1 MAFSLYGRW
10 YSWRQRWAV
19 IFKAYW
25 RYVPNR
31 WYLLVSLIAQI
42 SLWFFAYQM
51 FRAVGADLFLAH
63 YNVDFGI
70 DSIGG
75 SQRAFN
81 VPLLATAVFLLNW
94 LIVILVVRREQAHF
108 LAHACGLATLLAQ
121 VLAALALM
129 SLYLINFIA

>member
-1 MAFSLYGRW
+1 MAFSIYGRW
-10 YSWRQRWAV
+10 YTWRQRWAV
-19 IFKAYW
+19 IFNAYW

-31 WYLLVSLIAQI
+31 WYLLVGLIAQI
-42 SLWFFAYQM
+42 LLWFFAYQM
-51 FRAVGADLFLAH
+51 FRAVGGDLFLAH

-70 DSIGG
+70 DSIGD
-75 SQRAFN
+75 SRRAFN
-81 VPLLATAVFLLNW
+81 VPLLGAAVFLLNW
-94 LIVILVVRREQAHF
+94 LLVILAVGRAHFHF